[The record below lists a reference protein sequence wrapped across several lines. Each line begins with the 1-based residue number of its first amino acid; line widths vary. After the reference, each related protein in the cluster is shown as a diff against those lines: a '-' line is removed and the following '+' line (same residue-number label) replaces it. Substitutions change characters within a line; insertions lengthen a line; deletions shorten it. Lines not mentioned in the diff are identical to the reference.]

1 MINLNKVLTV
11 IVVMIAIITS
21 LIVLKVLLD
30 LSIGL
35 LYYIITNPLNSMI
48 GTIGLMAMIYSYYKL
63 RSNYRR

>member
-48 GTIGLMAMIYSYYKL
+48 GTIGFMAMIYSYYKL

>member
-30 LSIGL
+30 LSVGL

-48 GTIGLMAMIYSYYKL
+48 STIGLMAMIYSYYKL

>member
-1 MINLNKVLTV
+1 MINLNKLFTV
-11 IVVMIAIITS
+11 IVVMIAILTS

-35 LYYIITNPLNSMI
+35 LYYIITNPINSTI
-48 GTIGLMAMIYSYYKL
+48 GTIGLMAMVYSYYKL